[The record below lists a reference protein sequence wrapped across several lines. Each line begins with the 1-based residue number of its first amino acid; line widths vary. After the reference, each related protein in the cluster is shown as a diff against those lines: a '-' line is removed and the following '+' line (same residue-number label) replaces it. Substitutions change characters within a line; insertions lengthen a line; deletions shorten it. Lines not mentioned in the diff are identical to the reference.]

1 MKIGTKKA
9 IVARIIVS
17 FFTSAYAAFLNTL
30 MKQEFLSGHFFVNWL
45 NLVPKIYLLL
55 LPFVLIMGPV
65 VEILVD
71 KMFRIG
77 IEKNKNS
84 KKIKTQ
90 KNEKESYAN

>member
-9 IVARIIVS
+9 IVARIS
-17 FFTSAYAAFLNTL
+17 YLFLHRRTPSFLNTL

-65 VEILVD
+65 VEILVN

-77 IEKNKNS
+77 IEKNNKNS
-84 KKIKTQ
+84 KK
-90 KNEKESYAN
+90 